1 MMRMNKRLPH
11 FFLFLGVLL
20 AVACTTT
27 DSQYSV
33 IGTSSQ
39 ANLEGN
45 IAYMKRMDRGS
56 YQDVDSCE
64 VIHGNFQMSGPLD
77 SVMCVSI
84 FMGETYSNNNRPI
97 LLVLEQGD
105 VKVNIDYASVRAEGT
120 PLNDKLYRFLASRDS
135 IGMLLTD
142 PNLTQIGMMVDGYS
156 AKTIQ
161 ARMQQVQK
169 DNQKLYD
176 ALNELEAN
184 FVEDNYDNVLGV
196 TWFLRMCE
204 QSLFS
209 FNEPTNPFIKKL
221 YKRAPESFKKN
232 PNVQRM
238 MLMLK

>member
-1 MMRMNKRLPH
+1 MKKRLP
-11 FFLFLGVLL
+11 LLTSLLGAMLT
-20 AVACTTT
+20 VACTTT

-56 YQDVDSCE
+56 YHDVDSCE

-84 FMGETYSNNNRPI
+84 FMGETYNTDNRPI
-97 LLVLEQGD
+97 LVVLEQGD
-105 VKVNIDYASVRAEGT
+105 VKVDIDYASVRAGGT
-120 PLNDKLYRFLASRDS
+120 PLNDKLYAFLASRDS

-142 PNLTQIGMMVDGYS
+142 PNLTRIGMMVDGYS

-161 ARMQQVQK
+161 TRMQQVEK
-169 DNQKLYD
+169 ENQKLYD
-176 ALNELEAN
+176 ALNQLEAR
-184 FVEDNYDNVLGV
+184 FVENNYDNVLGV

-204 QSLFS
+204 QSLFT
-209 FNEPTNPFIKKL
+209 FNEPANPYLKKI
-221 YKRAPESFKKN
+221 YKRAPDVFKNN

-238 MLMLK
+238 MRMLK